1 MKIFENQPNLEKCF
15 STSDGEHFY
24 NENDA
29 KNHARSL
36 DEKSVEPVYNPNF
49 LEVVISDDSHEDD
62 LAEQKLKESENMVK
76 ELEDTELVKSN
87 YQILKKLVQY
97 FKIDVADQKSETLI
111 EALKEYKSKIKE

>member
-1 MKIFENQPNLEKCF
+1 
-15 STSDGEHFY
+15 
-24 NENDA
+24 
-29 KNHARSL
+29 
-36 DEKSVEPVYNPNF
+36 
-49 LEVVISDDSHEDD
+49 
-62 LAEQKLKESENMVK
+62 MVK